1 MPELVTLTCPSCG
14 AKLEIGEDIER
25 FACSHCGNEHIVK
38 RSGGTIS
45 LMPVLEQIKKV
56 RAGVDKTASELAIKR
71 LKEEIREIQSRMPAV
86 EEGCFIK
93 VMNWFMGL
101 FVLATLGAILTG
113 EWGDI
118 IGASAL
124 LIASITIGYF
134 IRKKEDAS
142 MAEKRKPYIDAI
154 AQRKRELEKHEMI
167 VRGK

>member
-25 FACSHCGNEHIVK
+25 FACRHCGNEHIVK
-38 RSGGTIS
+38 RSGGTVS

-56 RAGVDKTASELAIKR
+56 RTGVDKTASELAIKR
-71 LKEEIREIQSRMPAV
+71 LKEEIREIQSKMPAV
-86 EEGCFIK
+86 EEGCFTK

-124 LIASITIGYF
+124 LVVSIAIGYF

-154 AQRKRELEKHEMI
+154 AQRKKELEKHENI
-167 VRGK
+167 VRGV

>member
-1 MPELVTLTCPSCG
+1 MAELVTLTCPSCG

-38 RSGGTIS
+38 RSGGTVS

-71 LKEEIREIQSRMPAV
+71 LKEEIREIQSRMPAF
-86 EEGCFIK
+86 EEGCFTK

-101 FVLATLGAILTG
+101 FALATLGAILTG
-113 EWGDI
+113 DWGNI

-124 LIASITIGYF
+124 LAGSITIGYF
-134 IRKKEDAS
+134 IRKKEDVS

-154 AQRKRELEKHEMI
+154 AQRKRELEKHEKI
-167 VRGK
+167 VRGE

>member
-38 RSGGTIS
+38 RSGGTVS

-86 EEGCFIK
+86 EEGSFIK

>member
-38 RSGGTIS
+38 RSGGTVS

-71 LKEEIREIQSRMPAV
+71 LKEEIREIQSRMPAF
-86 EEGCFIK
+86 EEGCFTK

-113 EWGDI
+113 DWGNI

-124 LIASITIGYF
+124 LVGSIAIGYF

-154 AQRKRELEKHEMI
+154 AQRKIELEKHEKI
-167 VRGK
+167 VRGE